1 MKDFNKTVGI
11 ILLTLNAEKS
21 IENILRIIDYS
32 KYKVLII
39 DSSSDDN
46 TVEICKKYNCQ
57 IIIIDRS
64 EFNHGATREMG
75 RNTIGTDVIIFMTH
89 DAIPI
94 NSKTFEYLIEPILN
108 GKASLSYAKQLP
120 VNGSSIFESFPR
132 KYNYGNN
139 YQIRSIKDVDKY
151 GVYTFF
157 CSDSCSAYIS
167 KDLDEIGGIKPI
179 LTSEDYI
186 NCAELLRKGYRVAYV
201 PEAVVTHSHYYTL
214 KQEFQRMF
222 DTGFVRAERPWIQNA
237 VGNASKRGAGY
248 FIALIKKLAL
258 ENPLLIPYAFLQ
270 TTVKY
275 LGYKIGFNAIKFPK
289 GLKKSLSGQKYFW
302 DSKYYKEH

>member
-1 MKDFNKTVGI
+1 MKGQKKKASIVILTMNAGKTI
-11 ILLTLNAEKS
+11 TQLL
-21 IENILRIIDYS
+21 S
-32 KYKVLII
+32 KINTNQYEVFVI
-39 DSSSDDN
+39 DSSSTDD
-46 TVEICKKYNCQ
+46 TLEYCKQFKCK
-57 IIIIDRS
+57 IITIDKS
-64 EFNHGATREMG
+64 DFNHGATREMG
-75 RNTIGTDVIIFMTH
+75 RKLCNTDIVVHMTQDAFPVEMNTID
-89 DAIPI
+89 
-94 NSKTFEYLIEPILN
+94 KLIEPIQKN
-108 GKASLSYAKQLP
+108 KASASYARQIP
-120 VNGSSIFESFPR
+120 RMNAGIIESFPR
-132 KYNYGNN
+132 YYNFPKIE
-139 YQIRSIKDVDKY
+139 QIRSLKDIYKY

-157 CSDSCSAYIS
+157 CSDSCAAWSIIA
-167 KDLDEIGGIKPI
+167 LDKVEGFSPT
-179 LTSEDYI
+179 LTNEDYI
-186 NCAELLRKGYRVAYV
+186 ACAKLLIKKFKVAYV
-201 PEAVVTHSHYYTL
+201 PEAVVTHSHDYTL